1 MNILYYHYYCT
12 DLSYDILHCTL
23 NEIKRSGLYDNLQ
36 TITINIVGEND
47 KDHLQKIENDLL
59 PSFNKLHLTKYRS
72 EKLQQYVSTFSDLEI
87 KQNHRLSIGDH
98 GMELDTLKYLYEHI
112 SSNNLKCNVLY
123 LHGKG
128 SVNTGLHKGKGL
140 NRKEWREE
148 MSKYIIQNWRK
159 CVANL
164 KTQPHDGT
172 NFSHDHYSG
181 NFWWATTKHI
191 KSNQCPIDYAKS
203 NKLSKCKLRQS
214 PYYSAEFWLLSQQ
227 TGED

>member
-12 DLSYDILHCTL
+12 DLSYDILHYTL
-23 NEIKRSGLYDNLQ
+23 NETKRSGLYDNLQ

-59 PSFNKLHLTKYRS
+59 PSFNKLHLTTYRS

-87 KQNHRLSIGDH
+87 KQN
-98 GMELDTLKYLYEHI
+98 
-112 SSNNLKCNVLY
+112 NLECNILY

-128 SVNTGLHKGKGL
+128 SVNTGFHKGKGL

-159 CVANL
+159 CVTNL
-164 KTQPHDGT
+164 KTQPHDGA

-181 NFWWATTKHI
+181 NFWWVTSEHI
-191 KSNQCPIDYAKS
+191 NSNQCPIDYAKS
-203 NKLSKCKLRQS
+203 NKFSKCKLRQS
-214 PYYSAEFWLLSQQ
+214 PYYSAEFWLIESSKNY
-227 TGED
+227 